1 MKLIIEIL
9 LPIHIVAGAIALGS
23 GLLAL
28 LSAKGKKVHKS
39 VGKIYVFA
47 MTAVFI
53 SGTIIAGIQFNKF
66 LFLIAFLSYYS
77 VFCGVRI
84 LKLKALH
91 LDQKPKWFDWAAGII
106 NLIANLT
113 FFILGCVIA
122 FKHGMTQGG
131 ALLSIGFGIGGI
143 LLSYTNLR
151 PFLKRP
157 TEPYHWYLSH
167 IGNMMGGYI
176 ATLTAFLSTMVT
188 RFDLMNPFLAFALPP
203 IIGIPLLFWYQRR
216 VTKQFQTNQRL
227 N

>member
-1 MKLIIEIL
+1 MDLIIEIL

-23 GLLAL
+23 GLLAI
-28 LSAKGKKVHKS
+28 LSAKGKKTHKS
-39 VGKIYVFA
+39 VGKIYVFG

-84 LKLKALH
+84 LKLKALY
-91 LDQKPKWFDWAAGII
+91 LDQKPKWFDWTAGII
-106 NLIANLT
+106 NLVANLV
-113 FFILGCVIA
+113 FLGFGCHIA
-122 FKHGMTQGG
+122 IKYGVNDGG

-143 LLSYTNLR
+143 LLSYVNLF
-151 PFLKRP
+151 PFIKRP
-157 TEPYHWYLSH
+157 KESYHWFLSH

-188 RFDLMNPFLAFALPP
+188 RFDLMNPFLAFALPSL
-203 IIGIPLLFWYQRR
+203 IGIPILFWYQRR
-216 VTKQFQTNQRL
+216 IIKQYQTL